1 MNHSS
6 SRITFA
12 YLASCFSLIFSA
24 VAQAAEPI
32 HIGSRLEPLV
42 DQVLIDDLDGG
53 AQLKLHSP
61 QPREVAF
68 QFDRAWEGN
77 ASGYCTLFKDGAIYR
92 MYYRGS
98 RYLIDK
104 KPLRMAHTETVC
116 YAESKDGIHWTRP
129 NLGIYQWEGS
139 KDNNIIFLGSPE
151 AHNFSP
157 FKDTNPDCLAE
168 QRYKA
173 IGGTTASKGLWTF
186 ASVDGVHW
194 ERLSKK
200 PVVTKGA
207 FDSHNTVF
215 WDAEHNRY
223 SMYVRFFSDGQ
234 FKGLRLI
241 GESHS
246 KDFMNWS
253 EPMGLDY
260 PNSPPQQMYTN
271 QIRPY
276 YRAPHIL
283 FGFPTRYTVKPL
295 TKHVT
300 QLPPVDLRRQL
311 INLGQ
316 RLGTDLSDGVFM
328 SSRDGI
334 SFHRW
339 DEAFLRPGPEAEHR
353 WVYGDNYSSYGLI
366 ETNSATAGLPN
377 EISMHY
383 DEGAWRDHI
392 HRIRRYTIRLDGFV
406 SLNAPYAGGTMTTK
420 PLAFSGSRLYVN
432 YATSAA
438 GVLNVEIQDADGSPI
453 HGFSLV
459 DSTELF
465 GDSTKQVTS
474 WENGSDVSSLAGKS
488 VRLRFKLKDGD
499 LYSFQFG
506 DGEVTVHGNETA
518 SGAMLGC
525 QNASLRDR

>member
-1 MNHSS
+1 MNHNSA
-6 SRITFA
+6 RFTHMF
-12 YLASCFSLIFSA
+12 LAGFFSLILSTST
-24 VAQAAEPI
+24 QAAKPTN
-32 HIGSRLEPLV
+32 IGSRLEPLV
-42 DQVLIDDLDGG
+42 DQDLIDTLKGG

-61 QPREVAF
+61 QPREIAF
-68 QFDRAWEGN
+68 QFDQVWEGN
-77 ASGYCTLFKDGAIYR
+77 ASGYCTLFKDGGIYR

-98 RYLIDK
+98 GYLIDK

-129 NLGIYQWEGS
+129 NLGLYNWEGS

-157 FKDTNPDCLAE
+157 FKDTNPNCPPE

-173 IGGTTASKGLWTF
+173 VGGTTASKGLWTF
-186 ASVDGVHW
+186 QSADGIHW
-194 ERLSKK
+194 KRLSKK
-200 PVVTKGA
+200 AVVTKGA

-215 WDAEHNRY
+215 WDAEHKRY

-246 KDFMNWS
+246 KDFINWS
-253 EPMGLDY
+253 EPIGLDY
-260 PNSPPQQMYTN
+260 PGSPPQQMYTN
-271 QIRPY
+271 QILPY

-283 FGFPTRYTVKPL
+283 LGFPTRYIAKPL
-295 TKHVT
+295 TKHVE
-300 QLPPVDLRRQL
+300 QLSPVDLRKKL

-328 SSRDGI
+328 SSRDGL
-334 SFHRW
+334 SFKRW

-353 WVYGDNYSSYGLI
+353 WIYGDNYSSYGLF
-366 ETNSATAGLPN
+366 ETKSAIPGIPN

-383 DEGAWRDHI
+383 DEGAWRDEI
-392 HRIRRYTIRLDGFV
+392 HQVRRYTIRLDGFV

-420 PLAFSGSRLYVN
+420 PLIFSGSKLSLN

-438 GVLNVEIQDADGSPI
+438 GTLKVEIQNIDGSPI
-453 HGFSLV
+453 PGFSLK

-465 GDSTKQVTS
+465 GDSTKQVMS
-474 WENGSDVSSLAGKS
+474 WKNRSDVSSLSGKPI
-488 VRLRFKLKDGD
+488 RLHFELKDGD

-506 DGEVTVHGNETA
+506 KDK
-518 SGAMLGC
+518 
-525 QNASLRDR
+525 